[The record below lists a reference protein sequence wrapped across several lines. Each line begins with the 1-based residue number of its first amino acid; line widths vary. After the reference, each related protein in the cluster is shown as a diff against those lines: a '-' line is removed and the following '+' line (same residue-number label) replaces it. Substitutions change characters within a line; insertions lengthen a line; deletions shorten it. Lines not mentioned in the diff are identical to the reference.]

1 MPTGTTKC
9 ARASTRGVF
18 KMEPRQSTVQY
29 APFRRLVFFSSS
41 LFLQRILQRDF
52 GRYFIDQPIKYC
64 LQFEFCFS
72 PKSDLMNYHFICV
85 IKTWEWKGNIQ
96 RSKIIKVTPTL
107 HTCDLCGFIYCI
119 CCSSSLSQIPP
130 LPLAIHWF
138 TGTNRCYPLKTIS
151 FHSLPPAPT

>member
-1 MPTGTTKC
+1 MQEHLPEGYSKWSQNSRLC
-9 ARASTRGVF
+9 STRRFVDWCFLAVVCFCREYYNEISGDISSTS
-18 KMEPRQSTVQY
+18 QS
-29 APFRRLVFFSSS
+29 
-41 LFLQRILQRDF
+41 
-52 GRYFIDQPIKYC
+52 KYC